1 MPTLSI
7 IIITKNE
14 AINIFDCINS
24 ASFADEILVVD
35 SGSTDGTVEIAKN
48 AGALVIETDWPGY
61 GKQKNRAIEAATSD
75 WIFSLDA
82 DERITPKLQAEIL
95 EAIKLETFKVF
106 NVPRK
111 SLYVSK
117 FMNHCGWQ
125 PDYTK
130 RLFKRGFA
138 HFTNQRVHEHLET
151 TERIGNLKES
161 LIHYSF
167 RDFETVLYKVNHY
180 SSQAAEEMFAAGKK
194 GSLTK
199 ALTHGLWAF
208 TRTYIIR
215 AGFLDGKAGL
225 MLAISNAE
233 GVYYR
238 YVKLMR
244 LNENNDAPSRH

>member
-1 MPTLSI
+1 MPTLSV

-14 AINIFDCINS
+14 AINILDCISS
-24 ASFADEILVVD
+24 ASFADEILVID
-35 SGSTDGTVEIAKN
+35 SGSTDGTIEMAKD
-48 AGALVIETDWPGY
+48 AGALVIQTDWPGY
-61 GKQKNRAIEAATSD
+61 GQQKNRAIEAARCD

-117 FMNHCGWQ
+117 FMSHCGWQ
-125 PDYTK
+125 PDYIR
-130 RLFKRGFA
+130 RLFKKGCA

-151 TERIGNLKES
+151 TEPVGNLNEP

-208 TRTYIIR
+208 IRTYILR

-238 YVKLMR
+238 YIKLMR
-244 LNENNDAPSRH
+244 LNEQNNASSRH